1 MGVFNGMSL
10 GVRTVARPY
19 FDDGRAKARRRRF
32 GNVIRFF
39 KRLLRRALRGA
50 RRVSSLRRFGSDEA
64 FDASRTEKVKGFD
77 DEKQANETQS
87 PQVFGGVGERD
98 FRSALPAGLHF
109 RL

>member
-1 MGVFNGMSL
+1 MGVFNGMSP
-10 GVRTVARPY
+10 GVRTVARP
-19 FDDGRAKARRRRF
+19 FSTTVERERVGDVSATF
-32 GNVIRFF
+32 IRFF

-64 FDASRTEKVKGFD
+64 FDASQTEKVKGFD

-98 FRSALPAGLHF
+98 FRSALPAGLHL